1 MSVLDPEIP
10 VHERFREGGAGRGDN
25 WARIVVGAGGMFV
38 LALIVAI
45 LVFLIVE
52 ARPAFTT
59 AGWSFFSTKV
69 WFPDSNPPVFGVAAL
84 VFGTL
89 VSSLVGVVI
98 AVVVALSSALFIT
111 EIAPA
116 RLGRPLGYVIDLL
129 AAVPSVVFG
138 LWGLVYVVPK
148 LIPVEKWLNA
158 VFG

>member
-10 VHERFREGGAGRGDN
+10 IHERFRPGGAGGGDKR
-25 WARIVVGAGGMFV
+25 ARIIVGAGGMFV

-45 LVFLIVE
+45 LIFLIVE

-98 AVVVALSSALFIT
+98 AVGGARGSARFVTAL
-111 EIAPA
+111 
-116 RLGRPLGYVIDLL
+116 
-129 AAVPSVVFG
+129 
-138 LWGLVYVVPK
+138 
-148 LIPVEKWLNA
+148 
-158 VFG
+158 